1 MDDDKLYI
9 PYGLSID
16 QEYFPGF
23 GGRELR
29 QFFVGIL
36 GSGIIGA
43 LLLIFTG
50 QLLAMIVALM
60 IGAAGVGKTAF
71 WLYPCIEYACASG
84 MSFLSTDTK
93 GDVMRNYGNI
103 ARAYPHNCRFLVF
116 DMDQRGVMKQ
126 QSDLF
131 KLWIGILL
139 ISKNDIDPN
148 VLQAHRLYS
157 LNVLLNE
164 TALAE
169 SFQQTI
175 NKLNMAKYQL
185 EKGIAK
191 ACR

>member
-60 IGAAGVGKTAF
+60 IGRGWHHDGCNARDPYTRISVVGQISDIIHFHKSQKQYKYIYTAP
-71 WLYPCIEYACASG
+71 W
-84 MSFLSTDTK
+84 
-93 GDVMRNYGNI
+93 
-103 ARAYPHNCRFLVF
+103 
-116 DMDQRGVMKQ
+116 
-126 QSDLF
+126 
-131 KLWIGILL
+131 
-139 ISKNDIDPN
+139 DI
-148 VLQAHRLYS
+148 
-157 LNVLLNE
+157 
-164 TALAE
+164 
-169 SFQQTI
+169 
-175 NKLNMAKYQL
+175 K
-185 EKGIAK
+185 
-191 ACR
+191 

>member
-60 IGAAGVGKTAF
+60 IGAAGTMMAVRKDPYTRIITSWYSMLPDRLSPDF
-71 WLYPCIEYACASG
+71 LTRISVSLPCI
-84 MSFLSTDTK
+84 
-93 GDVMRNYGNI
+93 R
-103 ARAYPHNCRFLVF
+103 
-116 DMDQRGVMKQ
+116 
-126 QSDLF
+126 
-131 KLWIGILL
+131 LL
-139 ISKNDIDPN
+139 
-148 VLQAHRLYS
+148 
-157 LNVLLNE
+157 
-164 TALAE
+164 
-169 SFQQTI
+169 
-175 NKLNMAKYQL
+175 
-185 EKGIAK
+185 
-191 ACR
+191 